1 MTAQGPLDWT
11 QTTVLVTGG
20 TGSFGQQFARTVL
33 RDCRPRKLII
43 FSRDE
48 LKQHEMRVNGFNQP
62 NLRFFLGDVRD
73 VDRLRRAM
81 QGVDLVVH
89 AAALKQVPAAE
100 YNPIEAVMTN
110 IMGGRNVVDAALDCG
125 VKRVLAL
132 STDKAV
138 NPANLY
144 GATKLVAEKLFVQA
158 NAYSGAGPT
167 RFSCVRYGNVVGS
180 RGSVIP
186 LFLAQRKT
194 GKVTVTDPQ
203 MTRFWLT
210 LEQGVRFV
218 IRAIENM
225 VGGEVF
231 VPRIPSMK
239 MMTLVEAIAPRCA
252 VETIGIRPGEKLH
265 EVLLSED
272 EARHAV
278 ELDDMYVITPAH
290 PWWEGTNYARGKAL
304 PAPFRYASDTNDRW
318 LSPAELQQL
327 AGIGPTEAEV
337 EQNLCESLNRLK
349 SALATAAVET
359 PVPVRK
365 I

>member
-1 MTAQGPLDWT
+1 MSAQGPFDWT
-11 QTTVLVTGG
+11 HTTLLVTGG

-48 LKQHEMRVNGFNQP
+48 LKQHEMNVHGFNQP
-62 NLRFFLGDVRD
+62 NIRFFLGDVRD

-110 IMGGRNVVDAALDCG
+110 IMGGRNIVDAALDCG
-125 VKRVLAL
+125 VQRVLAL

-138 NPANLY
+138 NPVNLY

-158 NAYSGAGPT
+158 NAYAGAGPT

-194 GKVTVTDPQ
+194 GKVTVTDPA

-210 LEQGVRFV
+210 LDQGVRFV
-218 IRAIENM
+218 IRSIENM

-231 VPRIPSMK
+231 VPKIPSMK
-239 MMTLVEAIAPRCA
+239 MATLVEAIAPKCA
-252 VETIGIRPGEKLH
+252 IETIGIRAGEKLH

-272 EARHAV
+272 EARQAI
-278 ELDDMYVITPAH
+278 ELDDMFVITPSH
-290 PWWEGTNYARGKAL
+290 PWWDCATYARGRAL
-304 PAPFRYASDTNDRW
+304 PAPFRYSSDNNTRW
-318 LSPAELQQL
+318 LSPEELRQL
-327 AGIGPTEAEV
+327 AGIGPSEMEKETMRRGA
-337 EQNLCESLNRLK
+337 LRRLQA
-349 SALATAAVET
+349 ALGATTPSPAAHLHL
-359 PVPVRK
+359 
-365 I
+365 